1 MSRLVEWYVA
11 KQLNSMGWPRAKGLL
26 RKVYYVPTQ
35 LVDLSVGQGLQICM
49 GLGAGRPE
57 MGARVI
63 ADAFLDNPWT
73 SESTTGVLEML
84 SEGDDDIARHPD
96 LSPWTAI
103 LAEHTMAPLMT
114 EIEWETLGRQEV
126 RILWAVLSAK
136 AALWGL
142 SHEDGVST
150 AFEADKRHYEETAP
164 QAVRYGLAVP
174 TEAPWQSLD
183 DFYEACEEGV
193 KLFESERPA
202 LAPVPRALRDAP
214 AIARRFGSTAS
225 P

>member
-1 MSRLVEWYVA
+1 
-11 KQLNSMGWPRAKGLL
+11 
-26 RKVYYVPTQ
+26 
-35 LVDLSVGQGLQICM
+35 M

-84 SEGDDDIARHPD
+84 SEGDDDTARRPD

-103 LAEHTMAPLMT
+103 LAEHTMVPLMT
-114 EIEWETLGRQEV
+114 EIEWETLGQPEIRA
-126 RILWAVLSAK
+126 LWAVLSAK

-142 SHEDGVST
+142 SHEDRFST
-150 AFEADKRHYEETAP
+150 AFEAEKSHYEEAAP
-164 QAVRYGLAVP
+164 EAARLGLAVP
-174 TEAPWQSLD
+174 TEFPWQSLD
-183 DFYEACEEGV
+183 DFYETCEEMV
-193 KLFESERPA
+193 KSFDSERPA
-202 LAPVPRALRDAP
+202 LAAIPKALRDAP